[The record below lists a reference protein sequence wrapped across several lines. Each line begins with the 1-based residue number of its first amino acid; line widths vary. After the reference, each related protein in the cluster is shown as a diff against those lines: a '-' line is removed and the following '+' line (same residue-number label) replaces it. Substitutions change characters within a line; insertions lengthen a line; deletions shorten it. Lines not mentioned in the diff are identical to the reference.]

1 MQMSLL
7 LALQIYGSVDIVPV
21 IENRPC
27 ASIPT
32 IITSVVTTK
41 TSVIT
46 PPLKRTVNIGIQSR
60 KGCHSQSGLD
70 RIILDESPPRNRR
83 NIGSNTESQE
93 DLLEDRRNN
102 RRNFRERLRNTDLAS
117 REDIINSYEHEID
130 GQDER
135 RSYTLGRERVE
146 RVRSLLGPRSF
157 NTPEKLIVESSDH
170 LNGDRTNSA
179 WLKANF
185 PPEAKLVTIPRGD
198 KGFGF
203 IMVEGNVERM
213 IFIANNV

>member
-1 MQMSLL
+1 MSLL
-7 LALQIYGSVDIVPV
+7 LALRIYDSVDIVPV

-32 IITSVVTTK
+32 IITSVVTTT

-46 PPLKRTVNIGIQSR
+46 PPLKRAVNIGIQSR

-117 REDIINSYEHEID
+117 REDIINSYEQEID

-135 RSYTLGRERVE
+135 RSHTLGRERVE
-146 RVRSLLGPRSF
+146 RVRSLLAPRSF

-170 LNGDRTNSA
+170 LNNDSA
-179 WLKANF
+179 WLKAKF

-203 IMVEGNVERM
+203 IMVEGNVDDFR
-213 IFIANNV
+213 NQ